1 MLITIIHPDLGIGGA
16 ERLVVDAAVAM
27 KQNGH
32 KVQFVTNYFNPKHAF
47 IETAEFDIKVID
59 LFPRSIF
66 GFGHA
71 LCAYIRMCVAALYIC
86 IFLKGTELIFCDSI
100 SVCLL
105 IFRIFRLF
113 GLFNAPIIFYCHFP
127 DQLLTTRKNVVK
139 KFYRTFIDWF
149 ETWTIAMADLICVNS
164 EFTKEIVNETFP
176 CIRNRRIHILYPTLN
191 TKFFDSG
198 GTAELNEIPKEAR
211 HIFLSINRYERKKNI
226 GLALEAFSLLKKKIP
241 DDDYRYCFLVIAGG
255 YNTMNDENIAHFVE
269 LKKNAVTLDLPKEQY
284 IFLKSPTDEEK
295 LELLRR
301 ATAVLYT
308 PSNEHFGIVPVEAMY
323 MECCV
328 IALNSGG
335 PRETIIDGETGFLV
349 KENPNSFAEK
359 MAELVKNKHKAVAMG
374 IAGRKR
380 IKSVFAMDNFVMK
393 LENLIHEVVSDP
405 HKQY

>member
-27 KQNGH
+27 KQSGH

-86 IFLKGTELIFCDSI
+86 IFLKGTELIFCDS
-100 SVCLL
+100 
-105 IFRIFRLF
+105 
-113 GLFNAPIIFYCHFP
+113 
-127 DQLLTTRKNVVK
+127 
-139 KFYRTFIDWF
+139 
-149 ETWTIAMADLICVNS
+149 TWTIAMADLICVNS

-176 CIRNRRIHILYPTLN
+176 CIRNRR
-191 TKFFDSG
+191 
-198 GTAELNEIPKEAR
+198 
-211 HIFLSINRYERKKNI
+211 
-226 GLALEAFSLLKKKIP
+226 LLKKKIP